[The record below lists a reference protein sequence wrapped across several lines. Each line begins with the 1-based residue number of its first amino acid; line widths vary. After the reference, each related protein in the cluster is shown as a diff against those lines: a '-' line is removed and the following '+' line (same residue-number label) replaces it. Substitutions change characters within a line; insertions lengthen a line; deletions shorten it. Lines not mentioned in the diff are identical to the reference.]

1 HFKGILYLKE
11 KQGNSVLVNKS
22 FQAILED
29 DNGDEI
35 NKITLTT
42 NELGGFSGTFFL
54 PKSIAT
60 GEFSISIEELDEYAD
75 ENEEQFWK
83 DILFPDETFDYRVE
97 EYKRPTFDV
106 ELEAIKYNVY
116 FDEKVTIKGK
126 ANSLAGGAIANAKV
140 KLEINSSYYNYETY
154 ESKKI
159 IDIQEELFNNEQG
172 AFEYTFTIPSDS
184 LGKILKEEIFTN
196 SVHYAVEVIDS
207 AGEVREDKSSFTIAN
222 TKHRL
227 SVYKYGTAKTDEPLS
242 AVIKSFIHNG
252 EFSPVTG
259 TVKIYQT
266 LPNSKFYANR
276 PWSLPELTSIDET
289 EFRKLFPYEAYTAD
303 DGKTQEKTVVYEG
316 TYTTQNDKD
325 FELEIKD
332 WKTEDYQLEF
342 EFLNEKSGL
351 PFKSPTNFEIKNVEK
366 RLVSKE
372 NFTVP
377 NHSNSPK
384 NQLILETNSLYDNVS

>member
-1 HFKGILYLKE
+1 
-11 KQGNSVLVNKS
+11 S

-42 NELGGFSGTFFL
+42 NKLGAFSGTFLL
-54 PKSIAT
+54 PKSIVT
-60 GEFSISIEELDEYAD
+60 GEFDIYIEELDEYSD
-75 ENEEQFWK
+75 KEE
-83 DILFPDETFDYRVE
+83 ETFWEEVWFAEETFRYRVE

-106 ELEAIKYNVY
+106 TLEAIKHNGY
-116 FDEKVTIKGK
+116 FDDKVTIKGK
-126 ANSLAGGAIANAKV
+126 AKSLAGGAIANAKV
-140 KLEINSSYYNYETY
+140 KLKINSSYYDSETY
-154 ESKKI
+154 QSKNL
-159 IDIQEELFNNEQG
+159 IDVKEELFTNEQG

-196 SVHYAVEVIDS
+196 SVHYSVEVIDS
-207 AGEVREDKSSFTIAN
+207 AGEVREDEGSFTVAN

-266 LPNSKFYANR
+266 LPNSTFYANR

-289 EFRKLFPYEAYTAD
+289 EFRKL
-303 DGKTQEKTVVYEG
+303 
-316 TYTTQNDKD
+316 
-325 FELEIKD
+325 
-332 WKTEDYQLEF
+332 
-342 EFLNEKSGL
+342 
-351 PFKSPTNFEIKNVEK
+351 
-366 RLVSKE
+366 
-372 NFTVP
+372 
-377 NHSNSPK
+377 
-384 NQLILETNSLYDNVS
+384 